1 VDASNRFRIEQ
12 ALRKAIKGG
21 DFLLHYQPQ
30 VCLGTERA
38 NSVEALLRWRLS
50 DTEIVTASEF
60 VQIAERSGLMLD
72 LNDWV
77 LDNAASAVRNW
88 RDNGWPDAR
97 IAVNVSAQQFVA
109 GNFVSTIERLLR
121 RHDLPPDAL
130 ELELTENMLQT
141 GAITVETLHALREL
155 GVATA
160 LDDFGTGFSSLTSL
174 EQLPLSRVKLDR
186 RLIAEVDHNPRAA
199 AIARSIIVLC
209 RNLGLAITTE
219 GVERHEQLDFLA
231 SCGDVSVQGYL
242 VSRPI
247 DALAVVD
254 FVLESTT
261 SINNLLRTAESS
273 RRPPRDGDMNG
284 AVSLLRRLRK

>member
-1 VDASNRFRIEQ
+1 
-12 ALRKAIKGG
+12 
-21 DFLLHYQPQ
+21 
-30 VCLGTERA
+30 
-38 NSVEALLRWRLS
+38 
-50 DTEIVTASEF
+50 
-60 VQIAERSGLMLD
+60 M
-72 LNDWV
+72 
-77 LDNAASAVRNW
+77 
-88 RDNGWPDAR
+88 
-97 IAVNVSAQQFVA
+97 
-109 GNFVSTIERLLR
+109 
-121 RHDLPPDAL
+121 
-130 ELELTENMLQT
+130 
-141 GAITVETLHALREL
+141 
-155 GVATA
+155 
-160 LDDFGTGFSSLTSL
+160 
-174 EQLPLSRVKLDR
+174 SRVKLDR

-247 DALAVVD
+247 DARAVVD

-284 AVSLLRRLRK
+284 AVSLLRRLRR